1 MATDDPKKTKEQAE
15 ATNELTD
22 ATNKKTEADKKNE
35 EQLKKLLEL
44 QAKQKAEEE
53 ARIDRLK
60 LLTALEGDAA
70 ANAGNLKEA
79 YEKLQEATAG
89 YKEASEALNNEQG
102 ILADMY
108 QELQS
113 ATGDRK
119 KQLEED
125 IKLAEQQVKN
135 REQEIKDF
143 EEITKSLREQTKEYR
158 LLSEVQKKQ
167 QPMLES
173 FFSTLTVGSL
183 EAGMAQKNFAFKLGD
198 GIKQMKNSAN
208 AGLQMKLAFQ
218 QVVNVQN
225 IAAFTLNTVVSATKA
240 MAAAF
245 DQAQAKFTAVTGVA
259 KEYNGVLIDVQ
270 KQGNRFGITAAEGGE
285 AMASLLAGFND
296 FHRSAPGVQKD
307 LALGVAGLNKLGV
320 STQES
325 ASLFNNLNKILG
337 QSGKQ
342 ALATSKQLGMMGTK
356 IGISTSKM
364 LKDYNDSLKTLAVY
378 GDKSIEV
385 FTGIAAAAKAA
396 GVETATL
403 LGLAD
408 KFDTF
413 SGAAETTGKLN
424 AILGSQLSA
433 TEMLTMS
440 ENERIKTLITSV
452 QATGQAFGSMD
463 KFTQK
468 AIANAAGI
476 TDMAEANRI
485 FGMSMS
491 EYESYEDQMKAA
503 TNTQQKFEDTLK
515 AVTPVLDKFKLLAAE
530 MAAKFAPA
538 LEIVGDM
545 VQGLLD
551 AYTSLDDK
559 LDGGLGTILGV
570 VSGVALLAAGLGGLI
585 QTLKTMKTLVYDNIV
600 GAGKW
605 VATKL
610 GLIETTAAE
619 TMAENANSAA
629 KTTNTATENMNSAA
643 KTGNT
648 AKTVADTTA
657 KGANTAAENLN
668 SAAKAGSTVKTAA
681 DTTAKN
687 LNTAATKASTT
698 ATRTNTGAMGKAI
711 PVMLALG
718 AAVLMIGGG
727 IYLAA
732 TGLANFVEA
741 FSNLT
746 GPQLIAASV
755 GLVIFTVAFGLLIA
769 ALIGLVAG
777 PQAALT
783 GAAVGVLLAIGGAV
797 ALIGLGVGI
806 AAAGFSLLLG
816 AIAIPTVEQYLA
828 FGASMIMFGAG
839 LYVAAA
845 GMLIFAPLFTGF
857 MAGLMLLA
865 VNPIAW
871 MAVSL
876 LGAVAASVFM
886 IGLGAK
892 MAMDS
897 MANLIST
904 IASSEGLGDIIGGL
918 FGSVKDVGVSASVEK
933 RVQIVRQLIGDV
945 SEAGIK
951 SELENLALI
960 TTGVSAGLMTE
971 NTVSNLVVV
980 SSLADT
986 IKNIFNPEITIEMD
1000 SGAVEKL
1007 FKEGVYKV
1015 SRST

>member
-15 ATNELTD
+15 ATKQL
-22 ATNKKTEADKKNE
+22 TEAEKKQA
-35 EQLKKLLEL
+35 EQLKNLLEL
-44 QAKQKAEEE
+44 QAKQKAEEQ
-53 ARIDRLK
+53 ARIDRLRV
-60 LLTALEGDAA
+60 LTALEGDAA
-70 ANAGNLKEA
+70 ANAGNLREA
-79 YEKLQEATAG
+79 YEKLQDATAG
-89 YKEASEALNNEQG
+89 YKEASEALSNEQG

-125 IKLAEQQVKN
+125 IKLAEQQIKN

-158 LLSEVQKKQ
+158 LLSEAQKKQ

-173 FFSTLTVGSL
+173 FFSTLTGGAL
-183 EAGMAQKNFAFKLGD
+183 KAGMAQQNFAFRLGN
-198 GIKQMKNSAN
+198 GIKEMSKSAN

-225 IAAFTLNTVVSATKA
+225 IAALALNTVAKSTLA

-245 DQAQAKFTAVTGVA
+245 DQAQAKLAATTGLAGDYNQVLLTA
-259 KEYNGVLIDVQ
+259 Q
-270 KQGNRFGITAAEGGE
+270 KQGNRFGISASEAGE
-285 AMASLLAGFND
+285 AIGALNAGFND

-325 ASLFNNLNKILG
+325 SALLNNLNKILG

-342 ALATSKQLGMMGTK
+342 ALATTKQIGMMGTK

-396 GVETATL
+396 GVETGTL

-491 EYESYEDQMKAA
+491 EYESYEDQMKASTDA
-503 TNTQQKFEDTLK
+503 QKKFDDTLK
-515 AVTPVLDKFKLLAAE
+515 AVTPVLEKFKLLGAE
-530 MAAKFAPA
+530 MAAQFAPA

-545 VQGLLD
+545 AQWLLD
-551 AYTSLDDK
+551 TYTSLDDA
-559 LDGGLGTILGV
+559 LGGGLGTILGV
-570 VSGVALLAAGLGGLI
+570 VSGLALFATGLGSLV
-585 QTLKTMKTLVYDNIV
+585 QTLKIMKTLVYDNIFAAV
-600 GAGKW
+600 KW
-605 VATKL
+605 IGTKL
-610 GLIETTAAE
+610 GLIKTTAIE
-619 TMAENANSAA
+619 TAAENANTTA
-629 KTTNTATENMNSAA
+629 KATNTATENINSAA
-643 KTGNT
+643 KAGST
-648 AKTVADTTA
+648 AKTMADTTA
-657 KGANTAAENLN
+657 KGANTAA
-668 SAAKAGSTVKTAA
+668 
-681 DTTAKN
+681 
-687 LNTAATKASTT
+687 TKASTT
-698 ATRTNTGAMGKAI
+698 ATKSNTGAMSKAI

-718 AAVLMIGGG
+718 AAVLMVGGG

-732 TGLANFVEA
+732 IGIAEFVAVFKGMKPQEFFMAAIALGA
-741 FSNLT
+741 F
-746 GPQLIAASV
+746 AY
-755 GLVIFTVAFGLLIA
+755 GLLVLGVA
-769 ALIGLVAG
+769 LGALIYSGVG
-777 PQAALT
+777 PAAVPILLGI
-783 GAAVGVLLAIGGAV
+783 GAAVF
-797 ALIGLGVGI
+797 LIGAAVGI
-806 AAAGFSLLLG
+806 AAAGFALMIG
-816 AIAIPTVEQYLA
+816 AIAIPKVEQYLA
-828 FGASMIMFGAG
+828 FGASMLMFAAG
-839 LYVAAA
+839 LYLSSAA
-845 GMLIFAPLFTGF
+845 MVIFVPLFLSF

-865 VNPIAW
+865 VNPVAW
-871 MAVSL
+871 LAVSL
-876 LGAVAASVFM
+876 LGAVASSIFM

-904 IASSEGLGDIIGGL
+904 IANSEGLGDIIGGL

-945 SEAGIK
+945 SDAGIK

-986 IKNIFNPEITIEMD
+986 IKNIFNPEINIEMD

-1007 FKEGVYKV
+1007 FKEGFYKI